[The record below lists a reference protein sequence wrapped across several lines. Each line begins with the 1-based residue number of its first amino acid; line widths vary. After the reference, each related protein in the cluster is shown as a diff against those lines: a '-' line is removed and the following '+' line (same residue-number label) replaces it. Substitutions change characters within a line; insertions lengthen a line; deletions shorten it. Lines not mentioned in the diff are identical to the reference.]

1 MIKKLK
7 PIHASVVIET
17 RRPMGL
23 FYVYEN
29 GVYVG
34 IDNSTGHA
42 WVEEFTDLHQCKA
55 WLRNPSMPSPSMEEE
70 TDMIRITRPEE
81 LAAYAMRQEIAVGMD
96 EADIM
101 LGYMEGHDYCL
112 VADDEGVMFRH
123 DEQDGNSHS
132 GDQVYSIADVVMF
145 CLDMNAEL
153 LQENK
158 SQKEPDTVYLS
169 QLRKDGQV
177 LDALMER
184 VIVAGRQNTEAA

>member
-17 RRPMGL
+17 HRPMGL

-42 WVEEFTDLHQCKA
+42 WVEEFTNLYQCKA

-70 TDMIRITRPEE
+70 TEMVRLTRPEE
-81 LAAYAMRQEIAVGMD
+81 LAAYAMRQGIVVGMD

-112 VADDEGVMFRH
+112 VADNEGVMLRH

-132 GDQVYSIADVVMF
+132 GDQAYSISDVVMF
-145 CLDMNAEL
+145 CLEMNAEL

-158 SQKEPDTVYLS
+158 LSEEPDTVYLS
-169 QLRKDGQV
+169 QLRRDGEI

-184 VIVAGRQNTEAA
+184 VIVVSRQNMEAA